1 MRAWASD
8 RPSAWRLEWGGGP
21 VTEALEAAEIV
32 EGEALRIRI
41 RRASITAVVLCTL
54 LVPAVGSIAADPDDL
69 SEVAEELEAIRD
81 RIDAHESQ
89 AGSLKDQIDNINEDL
104 VDLQIAIANLSD
116 DIEEVQAKAQVAQTQ
131 IDETQKQINGVKEL
145 AIEQAVSLYKGGTT
159 ETMDALLSSGSLS
172 ELNDRVQMLGIAAQ
186 ENTGALIRYGR
197 LKVTLEDQSAELFAI
212 QEDLNNRLAAREE
225 FEAELEDSK
234 ANLQVKLAELNEQLG
249 IERAKEDKTQ
259 EEYDDIRAQIL
270 AAQSAATPGGS
281 PPVGPPPD
289 TGSPSA
295 SGFIWPING
304 AVTSPFGPRW
314 GRMHEGIDIDG
325 YSGQPIVASKSG
337 RVISAGD
344 AGDGYGTKVVIDH
357 GGGYTTLYAHMSRL
371 GSSVGSSVSQGQ
383 VVGYVGCTGSCTGD
397 HLHFEV
403 RINGAPQNPLSYL
416 P

>member
-1 MRAWASD
+1 MGFRSPLGMAAEAG
-8 RPSAWRLEWGGGP
+8 RKGP
-21 VTEALEAAEIV
+21 KTEALKAAEIV

-41 RRASITAVVLCTL
+41 RRACITATILCTL
-54 LVPAVGSIAADPDDL
+54 LVPAVGSIAADSDDL
-69 SEVAEELEAIRD
+69 SEVAEQLQDIRD
-81 RIDAHESQ
+81 RIEAHENE

-104 VDLQIAIANLSD
+104 VDLQIAIANLND

-159 ETMDALLSSGSLS
+159 ETIDALLSSGSLS

-186 ENTGALIRYGR
+186 ENTGALIKYGR
-197 LKVTLEDQSAELFAI
+197 LKVTLQDQSAELFAI

-234 ANLQVKLAELNEQLG
+234 ANLQVKLVELNEQLG
-249 IERAKEDKTQ
+249 IEREKEDKTQ

-270 AAQSAATPGGS
+270 AAQSAATGGTT
-281 PPVGPPPD
+281 PVGPPPD

-304 AVTSPFGPRW
+304 GVTSPFGPRW

-357 GGGYTTLYAHMSRL
+357 GGGYTTLYAHQSRL
-371 GSSVGSSVSQGQ
+371 GTSVGASVSQGQ
-383 VVGYVGCTGSCTGD
+383 VIGYVGCTGSCTGD

>member
-1 MRAWASD
+1 MH
-8 RPSAWRLEWGGGP
+8 
-21 VTEALEAAEIV
+21 T
-32 EGEALRIRI
+32 RI
-41 RRASITAVVLCTL
+41 RRASITATVLCTL
-54 LVPAVGSIAADPDDL
+54 LIPAVGSIAADPGDL
-69 SEVAEELEAIRD
+69 DELAEELQDIRD
-81 RIDAHESQ
+81 RIEVHENQ
-89 AGSLKDQIDNINEDL
+89 AGSLKGQIDDL
-104 VDLQIAIANLSD
+104 NQDLTDLQIAIGNLND

-145 AIEQAVSLYKGGTT
+145 AIEQAVSLYKAGTT
-159 ETMDALLSSGSLS
+159 ETIDALLSSGSLS

-186 ENTGALIRYGR
+186 ENTGALVQYGR
-197 LKVTLEDQSAELFAI
+197 LKVTIEDQYDELFAI
-212 QEDLNNRLAAREE
+212 QQDLNSRLAAREKY
-225 FEAELEDSK
+225 EAELEDSK

-249 IERAKEDKTQ
+249 LERVEEDRTQ
-259 EEYDDIRAQIL
+259 EKYDDIRAQIL
-270 AAQSAATPGGS
+270 AAQSAATGFTPS
-281 PPVGPPPD
+281 AGPPPD

-325 YSGQPIVASKSG
+325 YTGQAIVASKSG

-371 GSSVGSSVSQGQ
+371 GSSSGASVSQGQ
-383 VVGYVGCTGSCTGD
+383 VIGYVGCTGSCTGD

-403 RINGAPQNPLSYL
+403 RINGSPQNPLSYL